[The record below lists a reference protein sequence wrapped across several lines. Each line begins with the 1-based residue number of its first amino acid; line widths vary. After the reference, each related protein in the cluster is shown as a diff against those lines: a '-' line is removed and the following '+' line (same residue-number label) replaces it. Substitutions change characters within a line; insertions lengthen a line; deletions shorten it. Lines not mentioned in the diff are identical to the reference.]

1 MNSLDPGD
9 RVLVIEQSF
18 IGHIEEINQFLKILL
33 YSLLIL

>member
-18 IGHIEEINQFLKILL
+18 IGHIEEINPLN
-33 YSLLIL
+33 SPLIV